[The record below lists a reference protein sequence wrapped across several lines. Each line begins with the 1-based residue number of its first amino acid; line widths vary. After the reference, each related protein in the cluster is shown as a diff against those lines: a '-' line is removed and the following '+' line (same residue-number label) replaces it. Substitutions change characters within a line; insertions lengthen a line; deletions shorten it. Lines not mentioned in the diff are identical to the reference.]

1 MVLRARSRFKQD
13 ASASLL
19 TPLSHHRRSPGCAP
33 SAPVS
38 VLLAVPGLWCFTPRP
53 SRSAYAGGAHEAA
66 GVHWAYRHT
75 DYLADGD
82 TCPGHNEDGSRGG
95 FAIRCTGRTHA
106 MEPVS
111 R

>member
-38 VLLAVPGLWCFTPRP
+38 VLLAVPGLSCFTPRP
-53 SRSAYAGGAHEAA
+53 SRSAFAGGAHEAA
-66 GVHWAYRHT
+66 RVHR
-75 DYLADGD
+75 G
-82 TCPGHNEDGSRGG
+82 TCRRGG
-95 FAIRCTGRTHA
+95 GVALFGTRAAATAPAHWPAWRAQSIF
-106 MEPVS
+106 
-111 R
+111 